1 MDKVIN
7 LWIPH
12 VGEQIF
18 SNIDTLQAV
27 QFLQVSKAWRVIA
40 EKVLNTKDRHGRNAF
55 YLACKNGND
64 HHVRLMLENSDNIDV
79 DARRNSGWTPFFRA
93 CRYGQ
98 TSIVSMLLDHADTK
112 RIDLNVSKNS
122 WFITPFAVACYFGHK
137 DVAKLLLD
145 YKGKTRIDFN
155 ARNKKKK
162 TPFIRA
168 CETGS
173 AEVVKLLLDYATE
186 KKLDCSH
193 PMRVYGYF
201 QRPIADILFH
211 VKPCLYSGNWRF
223 RIGWAVTESCG
234 SSKEDLIKVLLE
246 FSEKKDAANHAEN
259 VKIAFEKACE
269 NEVGASSPVY

>member
-18 SNIDTLQAV
+18 GNNDTHDVLQ
-27 QFLQVSKAWRVIA
+27 FRQVSKTWKVIA
-40 EKVLNTKDRHGRNAF
+40 EKVLNTKDRHGKNAF
-55 YLACKNGND
+55 YLACQNGND
-64 HHVRLMLENSDNIDV
+64 HNVRLMLENSDNIYV
-79 DARRNSGWTPFFRA
+79 DARDKQGRTPFWIA

-112 RIDLNVSKNS
+112 QIDLNDKENDWSIS
-122 WFITPFAVACYFGHK
+122 PFAVACYFGHK
-137 DVAKLLLD
+137 DVAKSLLD
-145 YKGKTRIDFN
+145 YTGKTSIDFN
-155 ARNKKKK
+155 ARDKKKK

-168 CETGS
+168 CESGS
-173 AEVVKLLLDYATE
+173 TELVKLLLDCAKE
-186 KKLDCSH
+186 KKLNCRYS
-193 PMRVYGYF
+193 MRVYACF
-201 QRPIADILFH
+201 QRPIADILFY
-211 VKPCLYSGNWRF
+211 VKPCLYLGNWRLHLV
-223 RIGWAVTESCG
+223 WAVTRLSEE
-234 SSKEDLIKVLLE
+234 EDLIKVLLE